1 MLGNDP
7 ANDLCGIDIYGKGFH
22 SDMLRAVAIRLA
34 RVAVIPV
41 DLAQGK
47 VCGSGLIDVSSKAL
61 VRGERARTAAGVG
74 FISCK
79 DCDALFHKA
88 QGPRLPSV
96 EPKSPPGCSDRTAT
110 GPSAMLRR

>member
-1 MLGNDP
+1 MFDRE
-7 ANDLCGIDIYGKGFH
+7 
-22 SDMLRAVAIRLA
+22 SDQAK
-34 RVAVIPV
+34 PWFE
-41 DLAQGK
+41 
-47 VCGSGLIDVSSKAL
+47 GSVQAL
-61 VRGERARTAAGVG
+61 PRGCPFVG